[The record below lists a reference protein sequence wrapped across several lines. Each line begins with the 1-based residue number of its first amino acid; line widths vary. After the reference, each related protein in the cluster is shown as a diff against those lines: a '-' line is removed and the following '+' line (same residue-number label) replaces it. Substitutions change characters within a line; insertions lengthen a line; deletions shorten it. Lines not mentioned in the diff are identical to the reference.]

1 MDVFGAKVGKKIDL
15 EFPTQ
20 EDLLNFEFT
29 DTTKLRSIHWRNN
42 DVLKGLQ
49 LKFTDDIET
58 PIFQKDALKAR
69 EDAGRAVGKWALK
82 SADID
87 IRKKIAKV
95 SVKVRQDQ
103 YFMDGMRLFDQSGA
117 ILVDLK
123 WCDSKDSVW
132 ETRDIPED

>member
-1 MDVFGAKVGKKIDL
+1 MDVFGAKMGNKMDL
-15 EFPTQ
+15 EFPTK
-20 EDLLNFEFT
+20 EDLVNFGFT
-29 DTTKLRSIHWRNN
+29 DRTKLSSIHWRNN
-42 DVLKGLQ
+42 DVLKGIQ
-49 LKFTDDIET
+49 LKFRDGKET

-87 IRKKIAKV
+87 ISKKIAKV

-117 ILVDLK
+117 IIVDLK
-123 WCDSKDSVW
+123 WCDSNDSEW
-132 ETRDIPED
+132 ETRDVPED